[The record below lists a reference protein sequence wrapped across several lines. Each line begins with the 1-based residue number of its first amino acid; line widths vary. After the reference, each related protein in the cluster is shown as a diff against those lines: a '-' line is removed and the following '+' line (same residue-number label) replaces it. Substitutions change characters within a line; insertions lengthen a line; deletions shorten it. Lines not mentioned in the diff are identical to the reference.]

1 MRRHGNV
8 IVTISLLMAVLS
20 PLILD
25 SHASATTSVRPRS
38 VVKERII
45 GGEVPEVPSDW
56 TFMVALFVVT
66 YSNNAYF
73 RCGGTLID
81 ELHILSA
88 SHCFFSAQ
96 GESNVAAYAGI
107 LASFGAQEDVNNPSE
122 KIYISRIDGPPEF
135 DAATFEFDVAVLTLE
150 RAVNVELFKP
160 VSLSWTEHSA
170 YIGDFAQVAGW
181 GTQDDNALS
190 SVLLVG
196 HVPVQSFE
204 VCTASSSYSPFD
216 ILSSNICAGFVSGGT
231 DACQGDSGGPLL
243 VSGKQI
249 GIVSWGEGCALP
261 NKYGVYFAVSHA
273 QGFLAMAT
281 DDLVYTFSPQ
291 SGSPPPSPSPSP
303 VPPPTPT
310 PPPTPPVV
318 LPPFLSFLSWLSA

>member
-96 GESNVAAYAGI
+96 GESSVAAYAGI

-122 KIYISRIDGPPEF
+122 KIYISRIDGHPEF

-170 YIGDFAQVAGW
+170 YIGDFAQVAG
-181 GTQDDNALS
+181 
-190 SVLLVG
+190 
-196 HVPVQSFE
+196 
-204 VCTASSSYSPFD
+204 
-216 ILSSNICAGFVSGGT
+216 
-231 DACQGDSGGPLL
+231 
-243 VSGKQI
+243 
-249 GIVSWGEGCALP
+249 
-261 NKYGVYFAVSHA
+261 
-273 QGFLAMAT
+273 
-281 DDLVYTFSPQ
+281 
-291 SGSPPPSPSPSP
+291 
-303 VPPPTPT
+303 
-310 PPPTPPVV
+310 
-318 LPPFLSFLSWLSA
+318 

>member
-88 SHCFFSAQ
+88 SHCFFSALLIAPASLDEAYGGRTRPMCPSKLPKTEAKLQ
-96 GESNVAAYAGI
+96 AVAEVLGKGRVIGGGLGCQFGEAAANRLEVRREPAMLVAWNCGGGNREGSLARAQDRGARCRKGPWCCNVRSCSGR
-107 LASFGAQEDVNNPSE
+107 SRSGAWRRPWS
-122 KIYISRIDGPPEF
+122 
-135 DAATFEFDVAVLTLE
+135 
-150 RAVNVELFKP
+150 
-160 VSLSWTEHSA
+160 
-170 YIGDFAQVAGW
+170 
-181 GTQDDNALS
+181 
-190 SVLLVG
+190 
-196 HVPVQSFE
+196 
-204 VCTASSSYSPFD
+204 
-216 ILSSNICAGFVSGGT
+216 
-231 DACQGDSGGPLL
+231 
-243 VSGKQI
+243 
-249 GIVSWGEGCALP
+249 
-261 NKYGVYFAVSHA
+261 
-273 QGFLAMAT
+273 
-281 DDLVYTFSPQ
+281 
-291 SGSPPPSPSPSP
+291 
-303 VPPPTPT
+303 
-310 PPPTPPVV
+310 
-318 LPPFLSFLSWLSA
+318 

>member
-88 SHCFFSAQ
+88 
-96 GESNVAAYAGI
+96 
-107 LASFGAQEDVNNPSE
+107 
-122 KIYISRIDGPPEF
+122 
-135 DAATFEFDVAVLTLE
+135 
-150 RAVNVELFKP
+150 
-160 VSLSWTEHSA
+160 
-170 YIGDFAQVAGW
+170 
-181 GTQDDNALS
+181 
-190 SVLLVG
+190 
-196 HVPVQSFE
+196 
-204 VCTASSSYSPFD
+204 
-216 ILSSNICAGFVSGGT
+216 
-231 DACQGDSGGPLL
+231 
-243 VSGKQI
+243 
-249 GIVSWGEGCALP
+249 
-261 NKYGVYFAVSHA
+261 
-273 QGFLAMAT
+273 
-281 DDLVYTFSPQ
+281 
-291 SGSPPPSPSPSP
+291 
-303 VPPPTPT
+303 
-310 PPPTPPVV
+310 
-318 LPPFLSFLSWLSA
+318 